1 MKNSDKD
8 IEMEYLLEIDVNY
21 PIELH
26 ELHVDLAFLSE
37 RMKIDICEKLVFNLY
52 DKKNYASRH

>member
-1 MKNSDKD
+1 
-8 IEMEYLLEIDVNY
+8 MEYLLEIDVNY

-37 RMKIDICEKLVFNLY
+37 RMKIDICEKLVCNLY

>member
-1 MKNSDKD
+1 
-8 IEMEYLLEIDVNY
+8 MEYLLEIDVNY

-37 RMKIDICEKLVFNLY
+37 RMKIDICEKLVCNFY
-52 DKKNYASRH
+52 DKKNCHQALNHGLALDI